1 MLLLHTAAISVL
13 SCTAV
18 KMYLYMYASLI
29 RRGTPHRISPRH
41 ITSHQFNTVYSM
53 LYNTWQ
59 PAKIQHSKSQSF
71 IIYIDSEFTITIC
84 KAISN
89 VTYQDTLPQTKIHAG
104 PLIIYD
110 DICSVIQRAV
120 FVTPNILLLYPTQHH
135 CHPRQHTLQ
144 SYRGYTAQ
152 HCPVCSHQPACC
164 LYTS

>member
-1 MLLLHTAAISVL
+1 
-13 SCTAV
+13 
-18 KMYLYMYASLI
+18 
-29 RRGTPHRISPRH
+29 
-41 ITSHQFNTVYSM
+41 M

-89 VTYQDTLPQTKIHAG
+89 VTYQDTPPQTKIHAG

-144 SYRGYTAQ
+144 VIVDIQHSIVQSAHISRLATYIHLDTVISPDRQPVKYYRRRSGR
-152 HCPVCSHQPACC
+152 
-164 LYTS
+164 

>member
-1 MLLLHTAAISVL
+1 
-13 SCTAV
+13 
-18 KMYLYMYASLI
+18 
-29 RRGTPHRISPRH
+29 
-41 ITSHQFNTVYSM
+41 M

-84 KAISN
+84 KVISN

-164 LYTS
+164 LYISKSLTNSSLSHTLPTGLWGEHRINSLTPWSSIFSSKSLKSIL